1 MIHDKYL
8 IPGGTMIIDFPT
20 GEIPALTTLYAIG
33 SPSPPLYTL
42 AVVNCSNGEIFVLLI
57 SNWPWPES
65 LKTKSVYKNAVYFS
79 LFEWLIEV
87 HWNENALVSGV
98 REEIRRDALISASQL
113 KLQCQRCNTSERFIT
128 FWGRGLSRNCS
139 GLSEVVQ
146 WTDLK
151 YRRYRTKWR
160 QQWFLITVCPDSWTW

>member
-65 LKTKSVYKNAVYFS
+65 LKTKSVYKYCLFLSFWVTHWSS
-79 LFEWLIEV
+79 LKRKC
-87 HWNENALVSGV
+87 SGV
-98 REEIRRDALISASQL
+98 WSKRRDKTGRSYLCFPVETPMPEMQH
-113 KLQCQRCNTSERFIT
+113 QREIYHLLGERIIKELFGFI
-128 FWGRGLSRNCS
+128 RS
-139 GLSEVVQ
+139 G
-146 WTDLK
+146 TDLK